1 MTTLIRLTTPTE
13 LATYEGCAMALTLA
27 SFGQTVQIYL
37 ASEVLGVLLDP
48 QARLSGM
55 LKSLDLYD
63 MPKAW
68 LPDDVF
74 SGWVLGMINSELAS
88 QLDMIPESAN
98 LSQFATVLSF

>member
-1 MTTLIRLTTPTE
+1 
-13 LATYEGCAMALTLA
+13 
-27 SFGQTVQIYL
+27 
-37 ASEVLGVLLDP
+37 
-48 QARLSGM
+48 M